1 MQVHNLVQGSPEW
14 HAYRRNHFNAS
25 DAPAMM
31 GCSPY
36 KTRDQLIA
44 ELATGIVPDVDVATQ
59 AVFDAGHRFEEL
71 ARPLAEQIIGEELAP
86 LVGSDGKFSASF
98 DGLTLMEDTGFEHKS
113 LNKALREAM
122 FDDCTGADLPM
133 VYRVQMEQQCMV
145 SGAQRILFMASKW
158 DSDTLVE
165 ERHCWYEPD
174 HTLRAEIVAGW
185 AQLEKEVAAYKP
197 APAAPAPVVGRTPEN
212 LPALLIQVSGAVTA
226 SNLGEFKDH
235 ALAVLGGINRDLK
248 TDQDFATA
256 ESTVKWCTDV
266 ESRLAAAKDHALSQ
280 TATIE
285 EVFRNID
292 DISAEAR
299 RVRLEL
305 DKLVKARKEEIRTEI
320 ATSGVAALREHIA
333 SLNARLGKPYMPTVP
348 SDFAGAIK
356 GKRTVDSLRSAVND
370 ELARAKI
377 AANEIADRIQVNL
390 TTLREQANAHA
401 FLFADSAQIVL
412 KQPEDLAMLVKARI
426 SDHEAKEAARMEAE
440 RERIRR
446 EEEARAQNAAAA
458 EAARVAAEQA
468 RQLEAERARIRR
480 EEQERADAEARAR
493 LEQEER
499 ERQAQITQ
507 ARQDDALPEPV
518 LDDLS
523 AVATHVRDAG
533 LAELG
538 ARQAIAAAQSAS
550 PAQVAP
556 APTGKPAPAAEVADL
571 RIGTINERLGFTV
584 TADFLLQLGFEPAP
598 GKGPHRFYRSSQF
611 PAIARAISTH
621 VLLAADAHHDA
632 AAY

>member
-1 MQVHNLVQGSPEW
+1 MNVQQGSPAW
-14 HAYRRNHFNAS
+14 HAHRRNHFNAS

-36 KTRDQLIA
+36 KTRDELIA
-44 ELATGIVPDVDVATQ
+44 ELATGIVPDVDAATQ

-86 LVGSDGKFSASF
+86 LVGSEGKLSASF

-122 FDDCTGADLPM
+122 FDGCTGSDLPM
-133 VYRVQMEQQCMV
+133 QYRVQMEQQCMV

-158 DSDTLVE
+158 DGDTLVE

-226 SNLGEFKDH
+226 SNLGEFKEH

-256 ESTVKWCTDV
+256 ESTVKWCADV

-280 TATIE
+280 TASIE
-285 EVFRNID
+285 EVFRAID

-299 RVRLEL
+299 RVRLDL

-320 ATSGVAALREHIA
+320 ATSGAAALREHIA
-333 SLNARLGKPYMPTVP
+333 SLNARLGKPYMPAVP

-377 AANEIADRIQVNL
+377 AANEIADRIQINL
-390 TTLREQANAHA
+390 TTLREHATQHA
-401 FLFADSAQIVL
+401 FLFADTAQIVL
-412 KQPEDLAMLVKARI
+412 KHPEDLAMLVKSRI
-426 SDHEAKEAARMEAE
+426 SDHDAKEAARIEAE

-446 EEEARAQNAAAA
+446 EEAD
-458 EAARVAAEQA
+458 
-468 RQLEAERARIRR
+468 
-480 EEQERADAEARAR
+480 RADREARAR

-499 ERQAQITQ
+499 DRQAEIAQ
-507 ARQDDALPEPV
+507 ARKDEALPAPL
-518 LDDLS
+518 LDDL
-523 AVATHVRDAG
+523 AGAATHARDTG

-538 ARQAIAAAQSAS
+538 ARQAIAAARGAS
-550 PAQVAP
+550 S
-556 APTGKPAPAAEVADL
+556 APAAPAAAAQEVADL

-598 GKGPHRFYRSSQF
+598 GKGPHRFYRASQF